1 MEQET
6 RQLFARRHELKR
18 KKRTYH
24 KASESPETQ
33 EDSSS
38 EDEAQQRHPEGSISI
53 YHHEEVEEG

>member
-18 KKRTYH
+18 KKRAYQ
-24 KASESPETQ
+24 KVPESPETQ

-38 EDEAQQRHPEGSISI
+38 EDEAQQCHPEGSISI
-53 YHHEEVEEG
+53 YQHEEVEEG

>member
-18 KKRTYH
+18 KKRAYQ
-24 KASESPETQ
+24 KVQESPETQ

-38 EDEAQQRHPEGSISI
+38 EDEAQQSHTAGSILISQ
-53 YHHEEVEEG
+53 HEEVEEG

>member
-6 RQLFARRHELKR
+6 RTLFARRHDLKR
-18 KKRTYH
+18 KKRTYQ
-24 KASESPETQ
+24 KVAETATQ

-38 EDEAQQRHPEGSISI
+38 EDKAQQCHSEGAIAI

>member
-6 RQLFARRHELKR
+6 RTLFARRHDLKR
-18 KKRTYH
+18 EKRIYQ
-24 KASESPETQ
+24 KVPETTTQ

-38 EDEAQQRHPEGSISI
+38 EDEAQQCHSEGAIAI

>member
-6 RQLFARRHELKR
+6 RQLFGRRNERKG
-18 KKRTYH
+18 KKRAYH
-24 KASESPETQ
+24 RVSETPETQ

-38 EDEAQQRHPEGSISI
+38 EDKELQCHPEGSLSI

>member
-6 RQLFARRHELKR
+6 CQLFARRNELKR
-18 KKRTYH
+18 KKRAYH
-24 KASESPETQ
+24 RVSESPETQ

-38 EDEAQQRHPEGSISI
+38 EDKALQFHPEGSLSI

>member
-6 RQLFARRHELKR
+6 RQLFARCNELKR
-18 KKRTYH
+18 KKRAYH
-24 KASESPETQ
+24 RVSESPETE

-38 EDEAQQRHPEGSISI
+38 EDEALQCHPEGSISI